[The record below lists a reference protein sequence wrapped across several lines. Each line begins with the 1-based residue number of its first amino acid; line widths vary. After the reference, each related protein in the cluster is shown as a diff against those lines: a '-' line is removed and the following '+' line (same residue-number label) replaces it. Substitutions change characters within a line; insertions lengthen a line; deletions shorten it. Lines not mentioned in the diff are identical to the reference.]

1 MEAHVIRSGE
11 RLELEVAS
19 SVAALVSATARVVD
33 RNGRVLDVLRISE
46 RLTGSSRALEGSA
59 DGWFSEP
66 ASHDGF
72 VVDAVMNLGPS
83 TAAVKRGQTFARL
96 SIGPSA
102 GGVLCKGYLY
112 PLHVVSQGEFTEPGP
127 GGGEGFIRNVQPA
140 NPAAGA
146 RSTTTVPTNAIWRV
160 HGAGCTFQA
169 AAVAGDRHPDAGVGN
184 GQAWVNAAIDK
195 PFTTGQLGEIF
206 FNRGQGHQTIP
217 TSTYG
222 HRIGAFPDT
231 IALEGDIVYV
241 GADQMNVADQI
252 TLAAFRIEEWLV
264 V

>member
-1 MEAHVIRSGE
+1 MEAHVIRDGE

-83 TAAVKRGQTFARL
+83 TAAVRRGQTFARL

-112 PLHVVSQGEFTEPGP
+112 PLHVVSQGEGDEREDVETVQLIRQTTSHSS
-127 GGGEGFIRNVQPA
+127 IRN
-140 NPAAGA
+140 AA
-146 RSTTTVPTNAIWRV
+146 SVI
-160 HGAGCTFQA
+160 
-169 AAVAGDRHPDAGVGN
+169 
-184 GQAWVNAAIDK
+184 
-195 PFTTGQLGEIF
+195 
-206 FNRGQGHQTIP
+206 
-217 TSTYG
+217 
-222 HRIGAFPDT
+222 
-231 IALEGDIVYV
+231 
-241 GADQMNVADQI
+241 
-252 TLAAFRIEEWLV
+252 
-264 V
+264 